1 MKNKTKLVATVAV
14 FAAIVAFVG
23 LYRGMRTWELVES
36 QKQLEEQLQNQSYA
50 STNHEKQMYFK
61 DSWYS
66 KKENIE
72 TVLLM
77 GLDKFEEDISETE
90 SYRNH
95 QQADFLALLI
105 LDHEKKS
112 CDVLSIN
119 RDTMADMT
127 ELGIANQP
135 IGTVNAQLALA
146 HTYGSGGVDSC
157 LNTIDAVSNFLYG
170 TKIDHYLSVTMDAVP
185 LVNDAVGGVTLVVE
199 EDFSAVDP
207 SLKQGEKVTLKGAQ
221 ALTYVRGRKDVADN
235 SNINRMERQK
245 QYLAALYEQMQ
256 KKLEKDSNFMLK
268 LLTDLSPYMVS
279 DYSISQVS
287 GQLDS
292 GLEYELGQ
300 FHSIAGESVKA
311 EEFMEFYADDEALKE
326 QLVELLYEEVE

>member
-1 MKNKTKLVATVAV
+1 MKRKHSGSLRGRILQY
-14 FAAIVAFVG
+14 AALGLIVVCVVSAG
-23 LYRGMRTWELVES
+23 LLLLDAWEKRQGQFDGGEQGTLQEVLEYNGTEYVIRD
-36 QKQLEEQLQNQSYA
+36 QLETML
-50 STNHEKQMYFK
+50 F
-61 DSWYS
+61 
-66 KKENIE
+66 
-72 TVLLM
+72 L
-77 GLDKFEEDISETE
+77 GLDTYDGDTLD
-90 SYRNH
+90 SYNNNK
-95 QQADFLALLI
+95 QADFLLLI
-105 LDHEKKS
+105 VVDNENSSYTALQ
-112 CDVLSIN
+112 IN
-119 RDTMADMT
+119 RDTMTDIT

-135 IGTVNAQLALA
+135 IGTVNAQLALS
-146 HTYGSGGVDSC
+146 HTYGSGGIDSC
-157 LNTIDAVSNFLYG
+157 LNTVDAVSNFLYG

-221 ALTYVRGRKDVADN
+221 ALTYVRSRKEVGDN
-235 SNINRMERQK
+235 TNIGRMERQK

-256 KKLEKDSNFMLK
+256 KKLEEDSSFMLK

-300 FHSIAGESVKA
+300 FHSIAGESVKGV
-311 EEFMEFYADDEALKE
+311 EFMEFYADDEALKE
-326 QLVELLYEEVE
+326 QLVELLYEEVEN

>member
-1 MKNKTKLVATVAV
+1 MRKKHLLLGTAAI
-14 FAAIVAFVG
+14 FAAVLVTVFS
-23 LYRGMRTWELVES
+23 LTFLKNWEEEKIRQEMEQL
-36 QKQLEEQLQNQSYA
+36 LEESKNTKKGDLNYQGQ
-50 STNHEKQMYFK
+50 
-61 DSWYS
+61 WYNLR
-66 KKENIE
+66 EDVE
-72 TVLLM
+72 TVLLI
-77 GLDKFEEDISETE
+77 GLDKFEQDIPETE

-95 QQADFLALLI
+95 QQSDFLALLI
-105 LDHEKKS
+105 LDHEKKV

-127 ELGIANQP
+127 KLGIANQP

-146 HTYGSGGVDSC
+146 HTYGSGGIDSC
-157 LNTIDAVSNFLYG
+157 LNTVDAVSNFLYG

-207 SLKQGEKVTLKGAQ
+207 SLKQGEEIILKGNQ

-256 KKLEKDSNFMLK
+256 KKLEEDSNFMLK

-300 FHSIAGESVKA
+300 FHSIAGESVKGV
-311 EEFMEFYADDEALKE
+311 EFMEFYADDEALKE